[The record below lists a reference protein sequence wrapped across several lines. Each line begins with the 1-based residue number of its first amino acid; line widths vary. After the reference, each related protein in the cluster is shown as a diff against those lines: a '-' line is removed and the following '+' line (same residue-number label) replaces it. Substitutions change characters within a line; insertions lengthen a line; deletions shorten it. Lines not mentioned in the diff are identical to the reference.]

1 MLGYSQ
7 LWKEE
12 VVFLEMAEYIASP
25 GCPWPRFY
33 KRSVDATSTMTTRA
47 PRDPYKDKGTNRDML
62 VKPSCRQIPSPSAFI
77 RSCAS
82 VDARWM
88 ILSSLVLVNACPIC
102 GPWSGVAFNSHTD
115 WIGNQS
121 ALNLFRELR
130 VIAATERASGAIAAS
145 IISLHN
151 GDLVMVKLDA

>member
-25 GCPWPRFY
+25 GCPCPRLY

-47 PRDPYKDKGTNRDML
+47 PRDPHKDKGTNRDML
-62 VKPSCRQIPSPSAFI
+62 VKASCRQIPSPSAFI

-88 ILSSLVLVNACPIC
+88 ILSSPVLVNGCPIC
-102 GPWSGVAFNSHTD
+102 GPWRGVAFNPHAD
-115 WIGNQS
+115 WIGIQS

-130 VIAATERASGAIAAS
+130 VIAATERASDAIAAS